1 MITVLIFGGLWW
13 SSISEPRWQ
22 RDSVQQCTTIRGSTQ
37 TKWCHWNILLR
48 WHELVSLGRGQSLF
62 RYFRTKSLQFLL
74 SVCTVCACVV
84 CVLWCLCYT
93 CAVFS
98 VHCVCLFVRVVRLYC
113 LCVVTMVPLF
123 PARHTITYHVV
134 SFISFWMRQSNHRN
148 VDLDL

>member
-1 MITVLIFGGLWW
+1 MVSLVRFPNPLACQAGTL
-13 SSISEPRWQ
+13 SR
-22 RDSVQQCTTIRGSTQ
+22 
-37 TKWCHWNILLR
+37 CHWNILLR

-74 SVCTVCACVV
+74 SVCTVCACAV

-123 PARHTITYHVV
+123 PARHTITYHV
-134 SFISFWMRQSNHRN
+134 SFMMCWMRQSNQRKFG
-148 VDLDL
+148 LDLSKVFLASEFVDIYFA